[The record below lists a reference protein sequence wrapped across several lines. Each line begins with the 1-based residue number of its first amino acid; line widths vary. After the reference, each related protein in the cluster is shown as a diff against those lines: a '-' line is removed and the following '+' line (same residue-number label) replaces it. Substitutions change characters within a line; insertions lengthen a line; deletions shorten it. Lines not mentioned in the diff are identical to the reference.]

1 MHYLIGFVL
10 GAVVAIFSP
19 GLARKAKSWFSAEGK
34 KAEGYVSA
42 EVAKEE
48 KKL

>member
-1 MHYLIGFVL
+1 MHYVIGFVV

-19 GLARKAKSWFSAEGK
+19 GVARKVKAWFSAEGK

-42 EVAKEE
+42 EVAKEVH
-48 KKL
+48 KL

>member
-1 MHYLIGFVL
+1 MHYVVGFVV

-19 GLARKAKSWFSAEGK
+19 GLARKAKSWFSSEGK

-42 EVAKEE
+42 EVGKEV